1 MIRSVELSVV
11 VPLYNEAAVLE
22 QLVRTLRDTLEPLG
36 RTFELVLVD
45 DGSSDGTGELLCG
58 SGPPVVPV
66 LLSRNFGKEAAI
78 LAGLSAATGRAV
90 VLMDGDLQHPPSVIP
105 GMLELWDRGF
115 EVVNAVKA
123 DRGRESWLY
132 RIAAAVFYRLLGRAL
147 GEAMRGQSDFKLLDR
162 RVVSVLVALPE
173 RRRFFRA
180 LVVWI
185 GFRTTSVP
193 FQVAPRAAGR
203 TSWSLLGLVS
213 YAVYGLVSFSSV
225 PLHAI
230 AWVGGG
236 VTVGAALLAAHTFWR
251 WSTGTAISGFTTVI
265 LATLGIGGAILISL
279 GVIATYLA
287 AIYDEIKQRPV
298 YLLRPPSEPRKDGGR
313 APVSG

>member
-1 MIRSVELSVV
+1 MTRSVDLSVV
-11 VPLYNEAAVLE
+11 VPLYNEAPVLPR
-22 QLVRTLRDTLEPLG
+22 LVRTLCDTLEPLG

-45 DGSSDGTGELLCG
+45 DGSSDGTGELVAA
-58 SGPPVVPV
+58 SPAPVVPV

-78 LAGLSAATGRAV
+78 LAGLAAATGRAV

-105 GMLELWDRGF
+105 EMLALWDRGF
-115 EVVNAVKA
+115 EVVNATKE

-132 RIAAAVFYRLLGRAL
+132 RAAALVFYRLLGGAL
-147 GEAMRGQSDFKLLDR
+147 GAAMRGQSDFKLLDR

-185 GFRTTSVP
+185 GFKTASVP
-193 FQVAPRAAGR
+193 FRVAPRAAGR
-203 TSWSLLGLVS
+203 TSWNVVGLVR

-236 VTVGAALLAAHTFWR
+236 
-251 WSTGTAISGFTTVI
+251 
-265 LATLGIGGAILISL
+265 
-279 GVIATYLA
+279 
-287 AIYDEIKQRPV
+287 
-298 YLLRPPSEPRKDGGR
+298 
-313 APVSG
+313 